1 MGIHLLFL
9 YTEHGY
15 VISMVG
21 LLKMSFMPS
30 MHPAKI
36 SQDYNLLITY
46 INKLDEIQSSERES
60 IESWSG
66 NLIILLEL
74 LLEIVVMCS
83 MNRNRNERKRP

>member
-1 MGIHLLFL
+1 MGIHLLLFL

-60 IESWSG
+60 IESFRLHKTEG
-66 NLIILLEL
+66 
-74 LLEIVVMCS
+74 
-83 MNRNRNERKRP
+83 